1 MILLGQLCHV
11 ITPMA
16 GQRAALLLALALAGV
31 LSASAAMQELPGFK
45 TQFEVVT
52 AGGDGR

>member
-1 MILLGQLCHV
+1 
-11 ITPMA
+11 MA